1 VVLVAVVRFAD
12 SWRPAAF
19 RLASALAWD
28 GEVRLLAV
36 DLPVAVALSA
46 WRDYLR
52 PGRPWQSASALGYYS
67 RSAHAFDLYLRNL
80 VSSICSQVGI
90 HVWLLPLCQ

>member
-1 VVLVAVVRFAD
+1 MEGDLAVVRL
-12 SWRPAAF
+12 AAA
-19 RLASALAWD
+19 LASD

-52 PGRPWQSASALGYYS
+52 PGRPWQSASVLGHYS
-67 RSAHAFDLYLRNL
+67 RLAHAFGLYLRNL

-90 HVWLLPLCQ
+90 HVWLLPLRK

>member
-1 VVLVAVVRFAD
+1 MVLVAVVRFAD

-52 PGRPWQSASALGYYS
+52 PGRPWQSASVYYS
-67 RSAHAFDLYLRNL
+67 RSAHAFGFYLRNL